1 MDYSTSSSQIAKK
14 VIIGSK
20 NPVVAWVSNV
30 SAWTLL
36 LAAEHQHSHKI
47 LIIGA
52 SVWTT
57 PFFVFR
63 YLKQV
68 DQHHT
73 AYLENRIVYQSH
85 HRLNFTH

>member
-1 MDYSTSSSQIAKK
+1 MDYSTSSSKISKN

-47 LIIGA
+47 LIIGV
-52 SVWTT
+52 SQRTT
-57 PFFVFR
+57 PIVSFR
-63 YLKQV
+63 YLK
-68 DQHHT
+68 
-73 AYLENRIVYQSH
+73 
-85 HRLNFTH
+85 

>member
-1 MDYSTSSSQIAKK
+1 MPLNPIPIHQGPHWPFFLATIPNFSFFESFRSMDYSTSSSQNSKN

-20 NPVVAWVSNV
+20 NPVVALLSNV

-36 LAAEHQHSHKI
+36 LAVEHQHSHEI

-57 PFFVFR
+57 PF
-63 YLKQV
+63 
-68 DQHHT
+68 
-73 AYLENRIVYQSH
+73 
-85 HRLNFTH
+85 

>member
-1 MDYSTSSSQIAKK
+1 MDYSTSSSQNSKN
-14 VIIGSK
+14 VIIGLK
-20 NPVVAWVSNV
+20 NPVVALLPNV
-30 SAWTLL
+30 SVRTLL
-36 LAAEHQHSHKI
+36 LASEHQHSHEI

-57 PFFVFR
+57 PFFLFG